1 MAMVGLP
8 TNEQTSVF
16 DKFTLANQADEEA
29 EISAVSL
36 WNDLYKAIKD
46 SKSDGDILLF
56 TDLLYSLTFA
66 FGIIIINKKL
76 NNQIA
81 AAEYE
86 LTFMNDYSIEVKG
99 IPRKGFT
106 DEELISYLESFGG
119 KVIELSYARYFGALL
134 KDYK

>member
-36 WNDLYKAIKD
+36 WNDLYIAIKD